1 MVSGVSAMRESTIEQ
16 IGDKFLVR
24 LFKNVLIKVIEVSSI
39 KEATFISHCWDSG
52 IFTEDEFLGP

>member
-1 MVSGVSAMRESTIEQ
+1 MRESTIEQ
-16 IGDKFLVR
+16 VGDKFLVR

-39 KEATFISHCWDSG
+39 NEATFISHCWDSG